1 MVQRM
6 TTSPYYLVFVLFFS
20 SVLPEATSQK
30 RTTSSSSTTN
40 SFFLLL
46 SIIYTRVPFFATLL
60 CESTYGACSLTI
72 PLSLDLGRVT
82 ETLIIKYVR
91 PNSKKPHNA

>member
-72 PLSLDLGRVT
+72 PLSLDLGRDGNFN
-82 ETLIIKYVR
+82 Y
-91 PNSKKPHNA
+91 